1 MRILFACCL
10 LLDLASDAQGGRR
23 REPDATY
30 GFATRQYMIEM
41 RVSFPDSYAGRRLVF
56 YSTVEP
62 RKQICLPI
70 DGTPSRCIDRF
81 VGAVATVKYSVKF
94 FNGAIPGPV
103 ALREHVTLTS
113 QSPGLTGRA
122 PFSMTKVLP
131 QGIGSDL
138 QVFGYDEA
146 LLMPDDH
153 ARARKETLPP
163 WWRLY
168 RQELYVDQEK
178 EPFAIVEWKHTLN
191 RISIVAIYS
200 PAVKETSK

>member
-1 MRILFACCL
+1 MRILFGCCL
-10 LLDLASDAQGGRR
+10 LLHLASDSQAGRR
-23 REPDATY
+23 REPDVTY
-30 GFATRQYMIEM
+30 GFASSQYMIEM
-41 RVSFPDSYAGRRLVF
+41 RVSFPDSYAGSRLVF

-62 RKQICLPI
+62 GKQICPPI

-81 VGAVATVKYSVKF
+81 VGALATVKYSVKF
-94 FNGAIPGPV
+94 FNGGIPGT
-103 ALREHVTLTS
+103 AAIREHVTLTA

-122 PFSMTKVLP
+122 PFSMTKMLL
-131 QGIGSDL
+131 QGIGSDM

-146 LLMPDDH
+146 LLKPDDH
-153 ARARKETLPP
+153 TRFRKEALTS

-200 PAVKETSK
+200 PAVKEMSR